1 VRLTLADGSVEEG
14 EAVCTYDH
22 RLWWHASDETT
33 HAVFVPDAYATWP
46 DGRSMRFVSDTEIT
60 STEAISLPVDTPPY
74 TDFLRDHGITID
86 GNPLDVDGP
95 AWVIMANEGYHLEE
109 DGYGNFAWDLVLT
122 DDTGARYTGFG
133 ADNTDYLVWGT
144 NVVLPTGGTVVEVV
158 RNAPDNDPGGYPDD
172 AVNNM
177 VGIWLGGQYYLYL
190 LHFQQY
196 SIPASVRVGAEL
208 PAGSFVGR
216 VGNAGVSLE
225 PHLHMTLMY
234 YDMDPAGTTGS
245 VRTWSIPGEWRGM
258 WSADTPTGPASAH
271 DWLVPTTGQ
280 WIDDGE
286 F

>member
-1 VRLTLADGSVEEG
+1 
-14 EAVCTYDH
+14 
-22 RLWWHASDETT
+22 
-33 HAVFVPDAYATWP
+33 
-46 DGRSMRFVSDTEIT
+46 M
-60 STEAISLPVDTPPY
+60 
-74 TDFLRDHGITID
+74 
-86 GNPLDVDGP
+86 
-95 AWVIMANEGYHLEE
+95 IMGNEGYHLEE

-122 DDTGARYTGFG
+122 DDKGARYTGFG
-133 ADNTDYLVWGT
+133 ADNEDYRVWGAD
-144 NVVLPTGGTVVEVV
+144 VVLPTGGTVVEVV
-158 RNAPDNDPGGYPDD
+158 RDAPDNGPGSYPAD

-208 PAGSFVGR
+208 PAGSFVGK

-234 YDMDPAGTTGS
+234 YDMDPAGSSGS
-245 VRTWSIPGEWRGM
+245 IRTWSIPGEWRSM
-258 WSADTPTGPASAH
+258 WSADSPTGPATLH
-271 DWLVPTTGQ
+271 DWLVPGTGQ